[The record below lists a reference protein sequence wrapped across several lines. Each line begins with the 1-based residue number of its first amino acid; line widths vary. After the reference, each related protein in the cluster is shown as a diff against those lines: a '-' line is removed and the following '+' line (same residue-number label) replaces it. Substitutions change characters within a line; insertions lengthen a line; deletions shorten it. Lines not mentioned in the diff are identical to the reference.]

1 MLQDS
6 VGNRQTRFYSY
17 ANETRLILL
26 GLEDVPLVALLTQK
40 IDEELLVE
48 SLGKLN
54 LGDVAAVRVP
64 LGPHRLDELEKRKLE
79 LGESL
84 MEHGNEEIMQRIDDE
99 SGGMLSEEWLDI
111 GEVAALALQDRELA
125 NGFTLLE
132 IPAEKVLF
140 NPLLDEMN
148 ALYRQLEVDGLI
160 LGNSRFYP
168 ARNWTLADNF
178 QSLNPYFAYGFEN
191 VVMVAAQGMKLTG
204 HLLWR
209 APRIPITDW
218 LS

>member
-1 MLQDS
+1 
-6 VGNRQTRFYSY
+6 
-17 ANETRLILL
+17 
-26 GLEDVPLVALLTQK
+26 
-40 IDEELLVE
+40 
-48 SLGKLN
+48 
-54 LGDVAAVRVP
+54 
-64 LGPHRLDELEKRKLE
+64 
-79 LGESL
+79 

-168 ARNWTLADNF
+168 ARN
-178 QSLNPYFAYGFEN
+178 
-191 VVMVAAQGMKLTG
+191 
-204 HLLWR
+204 
-209 APRIPITDW
+209 
-218 LS
+218 

>member
-6 VGNRQTRFYSY
+6 VREQADSFYSY

-64 LGPHRLDELEKRKLE
+64 LGPHRLEELEKRKLE

-99 SGGMLSEEWLDI
+99 SGGCCPRSGSISVKW
-111 GEVAALALQDRELA
+111 
-125 NGFTLLE
+125 
-132 IPAEKVLF
+132 
-140 NPLLDEMN
+140 PLWPC
-148 ALYRQLEVDGLI
+148 RT
-160 LGNSRFYP
+160 
-168 ARNWTLADNF
+168 RNWRMV
-178 QSLNPYFAYGFEN
+178 SLCWKFRLKKFSSILCL
-191 VVMVAAQGMKLTG
+191 MK
-204 HLLWR
+204 
-209 APRIPITDW
+209 
-218 LS
+218 